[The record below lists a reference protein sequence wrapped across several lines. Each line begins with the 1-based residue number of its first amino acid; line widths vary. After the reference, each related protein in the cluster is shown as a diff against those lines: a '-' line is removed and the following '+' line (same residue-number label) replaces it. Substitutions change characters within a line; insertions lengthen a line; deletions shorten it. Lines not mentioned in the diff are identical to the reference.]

1 MEINIITRPLLIL
14 ILIVMT
20 HNQLK
25 ACEPVPELPVA
36 AVNKH
41 QLKILTWNIYMLPF
55 CSKIHKNC
63 KRAKA
68 IAQEIPKY
76 AYDIIVFEEAFD
88 HQARKILQDQLKGYY
103 PFMYGPANK
112 SSFSLRTNS
121 GIWILSKIPLQQLEQ
136 IKFKNRFGIDAL
148 ARKGAVLFE
157 GEWQGQPF
165 QLLGTHLQNDSPDS
179 VRYGQCH
186 EIADKLLKK
195 YTKPDIPQ
203 IVCGDFNIQFTE
215 TVIYGKMLKI
225 LDAENGSLKGDL
237 QTSFDEVD
245 NKLAQKENG
254 EKQLIDYVLVRN
266 QKAIKDIERQVC
278 VLKGCIRDIVSDLSD
293 HYGIEATVNF
303 SNPPPLSLSLLQK

>member
-1 MEINIITRPLLIL
+1 M
-14 ILIVMT
+14 VMT

-25 ACEPVPELPVA
+25 ASEPGSELTDSGA
-36 AVNKH
+36 NKH
-41 QLKILTWNIYMLPF
+41 KLKILTWNIYMLPF
-55 CSKIHKNC
+55 CSKIHRNC
-63 KRAKA
+63 KRAMA
-68 IAQEIPKY
+68 IAREIPGY
-76 AYDIIVFEEAFD
+76 AYDIIVFEEVFD
-88 HQARKILQDQLKGYY
+88 HQARKILRNQLKSYY

-112 SSFSLRTNS
+112 SSFSFRTNS

-136 IKFKNRFGIDAL
+136 IEFKNRFGIDAL

-165 QLLGTHLQNDSPDS
+165 QLLGTHLQNGSPDS

-195 YTKPDIPQ
+195 YAKSDIPQ
-203 IVCGDFNIQFTE
+203 IVCGDFNIEFAE
-215 TVIYGKMLKI
+215 RVSYGKMLKI
-225 LDAENGSLKGDL
+225 LDAENGSIKGDL
-237 QTSFDEVD
+237 QTSFDEVN

-266 QKAIKDIERQVC
+266 IKAIKDIERQVV

-293 HYGIEATVNF
+293 HYGIEAIVNF
-303 SNPPPLSLSLLQK
+303 CIPPPESLSLFQK